1 MHLIIIIKND
11 SSDNNN
17 KKRKKMSVVIKGHES
32 RSFQR
37 NISST
42 RHLSSLILNL
52 LNKRNC
58 DCIFCRSWSKEKG
71 SLGNIRGMWSEKFPK
86 SLNSSFS
93 NAL

>member
-1 MHLIIIIKND
+1 
-11 SSDNNN
+11 
-17 KKRKKMSVVIKGHES
+17 MSVVIKGHQS
-32 RSFQR
+32 SSFQR

-58 DCIFCRSWSKEKG
+58 NCIFCRSWSKEEG
-71 SLGNIRGMWSEKFPK
+71 SIRKNRGMWSGKFPK

-93 NAL
+93 NAI